1 MIVQIKSMSD
11 CRSFASSGSG
21 RHLTKKIRLQGKT
34 PGGVEI
40 SIAFELFLYSVLYAV
55 STSLPA
61 AFIIAFF
68 KNSDDELPIITS
80 TYQKCT
86 DKKTLVET

>member
-1 MIVQIKSMSD
+1 MTVQIKSTSD
-11 CRSFASSGSG
+11 CRSISSSVEGC
-21 RHLTKKIRLQGKT
+21 HPTKKIRLQVKI

-40 SIAFELFLYSVLYAV
+40 SIAFELFLYWVLYAV

-68 KNSDDELPIITS
+68 KNSDDELPMMAS
-80 TYQKCT
+80 TY
-86 DKKTLVET
+86 